1 MEEGTDNKVV
11 GGGNKAE
18 EAALLFV
25 RRPSGFS
32 LDLKEGRNKNR
43 RRRRKRSQK
52 RKRRKKRRKKKYAPK
67 CGTADVSTA
76 SSKPI
81 SERTRNPK
89 RLRAL

>member
-18 EAALLFV
+18 EALLFV

-52 RKRRKKRRKKKYAPK
+52 RRRKKRRKKKYAPK
-67 CGTADVSTA
+67 CGIADVSILLP
-76 SSKPI
+76 SQFQKEQGI
-81 SERTRNPK
+81 KEG
-89 RLRAL
+89 

>member
-18 EAALLFV
+18 EALLFV

-43 RRRRKRSQK
+43 KRRRKRSQK
-52 RKRRKKRRKKKYAPK
+52 RRRRRKRRKKKYDK
-67 CGTADVSTA
+67 MRYSRCFYA

-81 SERTRNPK
+81 SERTRNQR